1 MSYTL
6 SAQKN
11 VHVDSKKGMHVDDTD
26 LFLQIDKRLSEVM
39 GKYREKSLST
49 PVKMVLLT
57 LPRQCFLCGSFLAI
71 YILCF
76 HCSLK
81 VISWEGLA
89 SWLTCM

>member
-6 SAQKN
+6 SAQKDM
-11 VHVDSKKGMHVDDTD
+11 HVDSKNGMHVDNTD
-26 LFLQIDKRLSEVM
+26 LFLQIDQRLSEFT
-39 GKYREKSLST
+39 GYFPEESLST

-81 VISWEGLA
+81 VTSWEGLA
-89 SWLTCM
+89 SWLACM